1 MRRHEAHGK
10 LSSGAVEPGVRIM
23 VATRASADAP
33 FGTPAVLSS
42 LTGFIEAPTISLD
55 GKEMYFHKKVGNRYA
70 IFRAN
75 RTN

>member
-1 MRRHEAHGK
+1 
-10 LSSGAVEPGVRIM
+10 M